1 MNLADLRASSD
12 LVAGLDDDE
21 FDFFESLS
29 TEIVLKPDEVL
40 FRENGEAKR
49 FFIVARGILALEVE
63 RAAKPSTTVQ
73 TLGDGALLGLSWR
86 LTPHRWMWTAR
97 AMTETRLAVF
107 DASFM
112 RAECERNPDL
122 DRLMWKAVAE
132 EASKRLHHTRIQLL
146 DLYGS
151 G

>member
-1 MNLADLRASSD
+1 MNLADLRATND
-12 LVAGLDDDE
+12 LIAGLDDDE

>member
-1 MNLADLRASSD
+1 MNLGDLRATSN
-12 LVAGLDDDE
+12 LIAKLDDDE
-21 FDFFESLS
+21 FEFFESLA
-29 TEIVLKPDEVL
+29 TEIILAPDKVL

-49 FFIVARGILALEVE
+49 FFIVARGIISLEVE

-73 TLGDGALLGLSWR
+73 TVSDGALLGLSWR
-86 LTPHRWMWTAR
+86 LEPHRWMWTAR

-107 DASFM
+107 DAAFM
-112 RAECERNPDL
+112 RAECARDSAL
-122 DRLMWKAVAE
+122 DRLMWEAVAR
-132 EASKRLHHTRIQLL
+132 EASERLQHTRIQML

>member
-1 MNLADLRASSD
+1 MNLGDLRATSN
-12 LVAGLDDDE
+12 LIAQLNDDE
-21 FDFFESLS
+21 FEFFESLA
-29 TEIVLKPDEVL
+29 TEIVLAPDEIL

-49 FFIVARGILALEVE
+49 FFIIAKGIISLEVE

-73 TLGDGALLGLSWR
+73 TAGDGALLGLSWR
-86 LTPHRWMWTAR
+86 LKPHRWMWTAR

-107 DASFM
+107 DAAYM
-112 RAECERNPDL
+112 RAECARDPIL
-122 DRLMWKAVAE
+122 DRLMWEAVAK
-132 EASKRLHHTRIQLL
+132 EASERLQHTRIQLL

>member
-1 MNLADLRASSD
+1 MNLGDLRASSD
-12 LVAGLDDDE
+12 LIAGLDDDE
-21 FDFFESLS
+21 FEFFESLA
-29 TEIVLKPDEVL
+29 TEITLSSDEVL

-49 FFIVARGILALEVE
+49 FFIVAKGLLALEVE

-97 AMTETRLAVF
+97 AMTESRLAVF

-132 EASKRLHHTRIQLL
+132 EASERLHHTRIQLL

>member
-1 MNLADLRASSD
+1 MNLGDLRATSD
-12 LVAGLDDDE
+12 LIAELDDDE
-21 FDFFESLS
+21 FEFFESLA
-29 TEIVLKPDEVL
+29 TEITLEPDEVL
-40 FRENGEAKR
+40 FRENGEARR
-49 FFIVARGILALEVE
+49 FFIVAKGILALEVE
-63 RAAKPSTTVQ
+63 RAAKPPTTVQ

-97 AMTETRLAVF
+97 AMTETRLAEF
-107 DASFM
+107 DAAFM
-112 RAECERNPDL
+112 RAECERNIDL
-122 DRLMWKAVAE
+122 DRLMWKAVAK

>member
-1 MNLADLRASSD
+1 M
-12 LVAGLDDDE
+12 
-21 FDFFESLS
+21 
-29 TEIVLKPDEVL
+29 I

-49 FFIVARGILALEVE
+49 FFVVAKGILALEVE

-73 TLGDGALLGLSWR
+73 TVGDGALLGLSWR

-97 AMTETRLAVF
+97 AMTEVKLAVF
-107 DASFM
+107 DAAFM
-112 RAECERNPDL
+112 RAECERNPEL
-122 DRLMWKAVAE
+122 DRLMWEAVAK

>member
-1 MNLADLRASSD
+1 MNLGDLRASSD
-12 LVAGLDDDE
+12 LIAQLDDDE
-21 FDFFESLS
+21 FEFFESLA
-29 TEIVLKPDEVL
+29 TEIILEPDEVL

-49 FFIVARGILALEVE
+49 FFIVANGILALEVE

-73 TLGDGALLGLSWR
+73 TVGDGALLGLSWR

-107 DASFM
+107 DAAFM
-112 RAECERNPDL
+112 RAECERNIDL
-122 DRLMWKAVAE
+122 DRLMWKAVAQ
-132 EASKRLHHTRIQLL
+132 EASRRLHHTRIQLL

>member
-1 MNLADLRASSD
+1 MNLKDLRATSN
-12 LVAGLDDDE
+12 LIAQLDDDE
-21 FDFFESLS
+21 FEFFESLA
-29 TEIVLKPDEVL
+29 TEVTLSPDEVV

-49 FFIVARGILALEVE
+49 FFVVAKGILALEVE
-63 RAAKPSTTVQ
+63 RAAKPPTTVQ
-73 TLGDGALLGLSWR
+73 TLDEGDLLGLSWR

-97 AMTETRLAVF
+97 AMTDVRLAAF
-107 DASFM
+107 DAAFM
-112 RAECERNPDL
+112 RAECERNIEL
-122 DRLMWKAVAE
+122 DKLMWEAVAK

>member
-1 MNLADLRASSD
+1 MNLANLRASSD
-12 LVAGLDDDE
+12 LVAGLNDDE
-21 FDFFESLS
+21 FEFFESLA
-29 TEIVLKPDEVL
+29 TETTLKPDEVL